1 MSWVDSWEVALAV
14 ADVTLKGRL
23 IMKRLKVLGL
33 FIMAVSMLSATVAAS
48 SASAAMKNAEFTVAS
63 TGTSTS
69 GPGTLFGPANITC
82 LDDKDTTTA
91 TNKKEGTISIDF
103 LDCSLLGEEC
113 HSLGDKTG
121 TILTGGKYL
130 LVLLDIN
137 GKDQLG
143 ILITIEPLH
152 IECKFLSTLVS
163 VTGSVL
169 GLIESKEKSKS
180 KFLITIKAKGAKEQ
194 EVKEYLNEEEK
205 AVKAGLK
212 SSTDEGT
219 AEESGEEAGEDILTT
234 EKETELIN

>member
-1 MSWVDSWEVALAV
+1 
-14 ADVTLKGRL
+14 
-23 IMKRLKVLGL
+23 MKRLKVLGML
-33 FIMAVSMLSATVAAS
+33 IMAVSMLSAIVAAS

-63 TGTSTS
+63 NGTGTS

-82 LDDKDTTTA
+82 LDDRMTTTA

-103 LDCSLLGEEC
+103 LDCTLLGEEC

-121 TILTGGKYL
+121 VILTGGKYL

-152 IECKFLSTLVS
+152 NECKFLSTLAVLE
-163 VTGSVL
+163 GSVI
-169 GLIESKEKSKS
+169 GLIEAKAGTKKEFIIK
-180 KFLITIKAKGAKEQ
+180 IKAKGAKEQ

-212 SSTDEGT
+212 TSTNEGT
-219 AEESGEEAGEDILTT
+219 KEESAWEAGEEILTT